1 MGRASRQNE
10 DRALIAQKIE
20 PRPYLSVS
28 PSTAPSERPME
39 IIFYCGH
46 CGTNLPR
53 GPPVTC
59 SDIVNGAHSSDDF
72 MKLQARA
79 DAESVT
85 GARFAGSTGIRVWE
99 EWAGNTASA
108 QIAGAS
114 A

>member
-10 DRALIAQKIE
+10 DRALIAQKVE

-59 SDIVNGAHSSDDF
+59 SVCGAYRQSPAHNT
-72 MKLQARA
+72 QP
-79 DAESVT
+79 
-85 GARFAGSTGIRVWE
+85 RFHDSQLPTRMG
-99 EWAGNTASA
+99 
-108 QIAGAS
+108 
-114 A
+114 